1 MFSVEVFT
9 VVLSEIF
16 RPFVEEK
23 PVCVMARAVLERM
36 LAPEYLDPLFER
48 VAERQYTRQLL
59 FSTAVE
65 LMAQVVLGRKPS
77 VHAAY
82 QALSDR
88 LDVSSTAVY
97 DKLQHMELAVSAALV
112 RDSADRAAPVI
123 HALGAAPPW
132 LTGYHVKIIDG
143 NHLEATEHRLEE
155 LRTTWAAP
163 LPGQGL
169 VILDQPT
176 MTVSAVLLTE
186 DGQAQERSLLPEV
199 LTRVRAQELW
209 IADRNFCTH
218 AFLFG
223 IAYRR
228 AFFAIRQHGKV
239 VGQLLGQRRC
249 RGRCETG
256 LVYEQRL
263 RLRGADGEALD
274 IRRITVEL
282 DEPTEDG
289 DTEIH
294 ILTNLPAKDATAVQV
309 AELYRQRWTI
319 EGLFLEVAQTLA
331 CEVKTLAYPRAAL
344 FAFCVGLLAVNAVAV
359 LKAAL
364 RAAHG
369 ERAAA
374 GLSAY
379 YLTLEIRETYEGMRV
394 AIPPPHW
401 AVFGAMSVDELA
413 RVLRQLAGQMVLGRY
428 RKHPRG
434 PKKKPPPRRRYR
446 NGEHVATS
454 RVLAARKSSK

>member
-1 MFSVEVFT
+1 

-36 LAPEYLDPLFER
+36 LDPGHLDALFAQA
-48 VAERQYTRQLL
+48 AERQYTRDLL
-59 FSTAVE
+59 FSTAVD

-82 QALSDR
+82 QALVGR
-88 LDVSSTAVY
+88 IGVSSTAVY
-97 DKLQHMELAVSAALV
+97 DKLQHMELGVSAALV
-112 RDSADRAAPVI
+112 RDSGRRAAPVI
-123 HALGAAPPW
+123 AALGGTLAPW
-132 LTGYHVKIIDG
+132 LKGYHTKVVDG
-143 NHLEATEHRLEE
+143 SHLEATEHRIEE

-169 VILDQPT
+169 VVLDQPT
-176 MTVSAVLLTE
+176 MTVSDVLLCE
-186 DGQAQERSLLPEV
+186 DGQAQERSLLPDV
-199 LTRVRAQELW
+199 LALVRPRDLW
-209 IADRNFCTH
+209 VADRNFCT
-218 AFLFG
+218 FGLLFG
-223 IAYRR
+223 IAARG
-228 AFFAIRQHGKV
+228 AFFAIRQHGNV
-239 VGQLLGQRRC
+239 VGQLVGKRRA

-263 RLRGADGEALD
+263 RLRDADGDVLVV
-274 IRRITVEL
+274 RRVTVEL
-282 DEPTEDG
+282 DQPTEDG

-294 ILTNLPAKDATAVQV
+294 ILTNLPVRDARAAQV
-309 AELYRQRWTI
+309 AELYRKRWTI

-331 CEVKTLAYPRAAL
+331 CEVKTLGYPKAAL
-344 FAFCVGLLAVNAVAV
+344 FALCVGLLAVNAVAV

-364 RAAHG
+364 RSAHG
-369 ERAAA
+369 EGKAA

-379 YLTLEIRETYEGMRV
+379 YLTLEIKETYGGMMV
-394 AIPPPHW
+394 AIPAAHW
-401 AVFGAMSVDELA
+401 AAFGLMSDDELA
-413 RVLRQLAGQMVLGRY
+413 AVLRDLAGRMVLGRY

-434 PKKKPPPRRRYR
+434 PKKEPPKRRDYQ

-454 RVLAARKSSK
+454 KVLAGRKSGK